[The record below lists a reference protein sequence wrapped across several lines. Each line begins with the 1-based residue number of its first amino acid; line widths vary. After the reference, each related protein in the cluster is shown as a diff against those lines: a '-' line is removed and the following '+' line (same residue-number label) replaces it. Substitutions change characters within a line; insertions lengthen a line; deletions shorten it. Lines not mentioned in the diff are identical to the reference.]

1 MAEVILYNPGNHQC
15 ATLKKLLT
23 DKGIT
28 FKEVDCAQASMNF
41 VVAPV
46 LEVDGEKMNFIRA
59 KKWLEE
65 EFNGRNCC

>member
-23 DKGIT
+23 DKGIA
-28 FKEVDCAQASMNF
+28 FKEVDCALQGMNF
-41 VVAPV
+41 VVSPL

-59 KKWLEE
+59 KEWLEE
-65 EFNGRNCC
+65 ESDG

>member
-15 ATLKKLLT
+15 VTLKKLLT
-23 DKGIT
+23 DKGIA

-59 KKWLEE
+59 KEWLEE